1 MTTISRQVLVEKGE
15 WVWLSGFAGVSQRA
29 GGVSS
34 CKSEGKCGRQ
44 RSLWQWFNMTD
55 SLEYLPTLLHFHSQE
70 LVPVRASEHTA
81 KGLMTH
87 PLWINT
93 TRSDAL
99 RDFGWRQLKLQR
111 SQLNHRRQQGHD
123 HSAQGQ
129 QQHHH
134 LSSCLFGCF
143 TTSRLPTDEY
153 VCLPLHKQS
162 QRVNIFNIVWKGLQ
176 VVQICFVLA
185 VNTEELLAC
194 ADRDGTVKGT
204 LTAECRNQSDSRGS
218 IC

>member
-15 WVWLSGFAGVSQRA
+15 WVWLSGFTGESQRA
-29 GGVSS
+29 GGVST

-55 SLEYLPTLLHFHSQE
+55 SLECLPTLLHFHGQE
-70 LVPVRASEHTA
+70 LVPGRASEHTA

-111 SQLNHRRQQGHD
+111 SQQNHRRQQGHD

-129 QQHHH
+129 QQRHH

-143 TTSRLPTDEY
+143 TTSRLPTDEI
-153 VCLPLHKQS
+153 CLFASS
-162 QRVNIFNIVWKGLQ
+162 QRV
-176 VVQICFVLA
+176 
-185 VNTEELLAC
+185 TESKYL
-194 ADRDGTVKGT
+194 
-204 LTAECRNQSDSRGS
+204 
-218 IC
+218 

>member
-1 MTTISRQVLVEKGE
+1 MNEDIKKTINKIIFTHATTKQWQLLVGKFLLKKASECGCLGSRVWANALVECQSVNLRE
-15 WVWLSGFAGVSQRA
+15 
-29 GGVSS
+29 
-34 CKSEGKCGRQ
+34 RQ

-55 SLEYLPTLLHFHSQE
+55 SLECLPTLLHFHSQE
-70 LVPVRASEHTA
+70 LVPVRASEHMA

-111 SQLNHRRQQGHD
+111 SQQNHRRQQGHD

-143 TTSRLPTDEY
+143 TTSRLPIDKI
-153 VCLPLHKQS
+153 CLFASS
-162 QRVNIFNIVWKGLQ
+162 QTV
-176 VVQICFVLA
+176 
-185 VNTEELLAC
+185 TESKYL
-194 ADRDGTVKGT
+194 
-204 LTAECRNQSDSRGS
+204 
-218 IC
+218 